1 MGWVRGYAIKSRL
14 GCRVPCER
22 MRSLTAAD
30 VVDGTENVGGVS
42 EGYKSGLGGEKG
54 ATRMQI
60 NQLSNRNG
68 SQR

>member
-1 MGWVRGYAIKSRL
+1 M
-14 GCRVPCER
+14 PCER